1 MLEIREEQMAVFDQ
15 AARKSFEDEM
25 VQHLAEFVPKQCE
38 VIGEQQVRK
47 VIQLGVER
55 ARIYSLTNRGPVRFY
70 IELMFVFG
78 SDFDTDPL
86 LSWAA
91 EILGDV
97 LTNQMAKAG
106 RLYEKTNDYLEKV
119 SGPRKQSS

>member
-47 VIQLGVER
+47 VIQLGIER
-55 ARIYSLTNRGPVRFY
+55 ARIYSLTIRGPVRFY

-86 LSWAA
+86 LSWP
-91 EILGDV
+91 
-97 LTNQMAKAG
+97 
-106 RLYEKTNDYLEKV
+106 
-119 SGPRKQSS
+119 PRSSAMH

>member
-15 AARKSFEDEM
+15 AARKTFEDEM
-25 VQHLAEFVPKQCE
+25 VEHLAEFVPKQCE